1 MYLKEKSTLFEGLSL
16 NLSALVAVKV
26 MCDYHQL
33 FLLAKPVVL
42 SVKIGWILL
51 TCGGDTH
58 IT

>member
-1 MYLKEKSTLFEGLSL
+1 MFLNEKSTLFEGLLL

-42 SVKIGWILL
+42 SVKIDWIL
-51 TCGGDTH
+51 
-58 IT
+58 ITN